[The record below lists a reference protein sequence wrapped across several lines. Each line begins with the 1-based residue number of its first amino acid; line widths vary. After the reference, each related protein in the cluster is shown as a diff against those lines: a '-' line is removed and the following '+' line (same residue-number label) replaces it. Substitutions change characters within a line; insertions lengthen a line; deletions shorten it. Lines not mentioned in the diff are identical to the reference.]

1 MKFPRPS
8 PSIFG
13 LLQAIKNWRRRRPGN
28 DCFYALWISLGAWSR
43 VMVYYASAGFRVSG
57 NISVTSHPTVH
68 TLYCCSNEATSRQF
82 VDSQVKAKREI
93 CISQKK
99 KGEQW
104 LSECMDTAIT
114 IIFHLACSQS
124 QAFQKFIY
132 PLTKILSDEYQP
144 APGFPFILTT
154 CTYHLWVWWDIHSL

>member
-99 KGEQW
+99 KRGTVARW
-104 LSECMDTAIT
+104 VHGYCNYYHFPFSL
-114 IIFHLACSQS
+114 
-124 QAFQKFIY
+124 
-132 PLTKILSDEYQP
+132 LTK
-144 APGFPFILTT
+144 PGFPKIYLPSNKNLERRIPASTGIPFYTD
-154 CTYHLWVWWDIHSL
+154 HLHVSLVGLVGYS